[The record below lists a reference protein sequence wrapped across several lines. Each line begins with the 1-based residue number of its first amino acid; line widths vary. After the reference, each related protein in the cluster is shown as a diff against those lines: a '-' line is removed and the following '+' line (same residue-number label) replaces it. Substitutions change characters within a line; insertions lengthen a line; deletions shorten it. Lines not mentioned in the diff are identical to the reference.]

1 LISKF
6 FEPVALKVPVDV
18 KLPEHDILTKVPVP
32 LQVTVGPEMIPEL
45 ATLPAVNVPALSVPE
60 LVRVPVVVRFTVL
73 RPPKVPF
80 PTQFKVDEVV
90 TAPVHVTV
98 PELVMLVVLSVVLFI
113 VIQGVVEMIFEYTKN
128 LIILV
133 FVSTSIIPFLLK
145 VPPGVENPSWAL
157 AVELPATIPR
167 FAFVV
172 VVGFIPA

>member
-60 LVRVPVVVRFTVL
+60 LVRVPVVVRLPVL

-90 TAPVHVTV
+90 TAPVQVTV

-113 VIQGVVEMIFEYTKN
+113 VIQGVVEMIFEYTKKPHYIGICIN
-128 LIILV
+128 LNHSV
-133 FVSTSIIPFLLK
+133 FVKSA
-145 VPPGVENPSWAL
+145 SW
-157 AVELPATIPR
+157 
-167 FAFVV
+167 
-172 VVGFIPA
+172 G